1 MLWSLG
7 TMADANGATELT
19 ATERG
24 DIDGIFMLV
33 ETGTLYALLGVRD
46 NVDRKT
52 IRDAYFRLSKQF
64 HPDAFYGRNLGS
76 YRDRIDAIFRA
87 LTSAYDVLSN
97 KHQRAE
103 YDRSLGLDPGRAL
116 VSAPSNPPEG
126 PPSPPSPTQEV
137 GPVRPSAPV
146 RTTSVTQPAEV
157 IPPRTVSTAQQPAVI
172 PPRTMS
178 AQQPAVIPPKD
189 PLRTT
194 GQSSD
199 PLRTTGQHAD
209 PLRTTGQ
216 QQPIR
221 PPAVTATREPIRP
234 APVVPTSTLP
244 RGTTAA
250 REPLSV
256 PTAPSAPSAV
266 PSDDV
271 QRAAREALARK
282 LAGGRALSQPA
293 MPAVQPGAVSAGAS
307 LQAQFANREDLAQN
321 NKIASLRRAAQEL
334 SAKGDWLGA
343 SNTMQIAVAMAPDDA
358 AVKAEAA
365 EIQRRLNLHMAPQHT
380 EAAREAERTRNWERA
395 ALLWGKVATAKPE
408 DFESNYRLGKCL
420 LTLGKELPRAA
431 EAARRAMAAA
441 PRRAEPHVL
450 LAEIFEAAGK
460 PASAKSAAE
469 QAAKLDPTSLAVK
482 DLLARLR

>member
-1 MLWSLG
+1 
-7 TMADANGATELT
+7 MADANGATELT

-33 ETGTLYALLGVRD
+33 QTGTLYALLGVSD
-46 NVDRKT
+46 DVDRKT

-64 HPDAFYGRNLGS
+64 HPDAFYGRNLGA
-76 YRDRIDAIFRA
+76 YRDRIDSIFRA

-97 KHQRAE
+97 KNQRAE
-103 YDRSLGLDPGRAL
+103 YDRSIGLDPTRPL
-116 VSAPSNPPEG
+116 VSAPSNPPEAAPRATMA
-126 PPSPPSPTQEV
+126 PPEAA
-137 GPVRPSAPV
+137 PVRPAAPE
-146 RTTSVTQPAEV
+146 RTASVTQPAV
-157 IPPRTVSTAQQPAVI
+157 VV

-178 AQQPAVIPPKD
+178 TQQQPAVVPPKD

-194 GQSSD
+194 GQSSEPLRTAGQHTD
-199 PLRTTGQHAD
+199 PLRS
-209 PLRTTGQ
+209 TGQ

-244 RGTTAA
+244 RGTTAT
-250 REPLSV
+250 REPLTV
-256 PTAPSAPSAV
+256 PAAPAAPSVLLSE
-266 PSDDV
+266 DV

-282 LAGGRALSQPA
+282 LAGGRALSQPS
-293 MPAVQPGAVSAGAS
+293 MPAVVQPGAVSAGAS
-307 LQAQFANREDLAQN
+307 LQAQFANRQDLAQK
-321 NKIASLRRAAQEL
+321 NKLASLRQTAQEL
-334 SAKGDWLGA
+334 AAKGDWIGA
-343 SNTMQIAVAMAPDDA
+343 SNTMQIAVAMAPEDA
-358 AVKAEAA
+358 TVGAEAA
-365 EIQRRLNLHMAPQHT
+365 EIQRRLNVHMVPQHT
-380 EAAREAERTRNWERA
+380 EEAREAERTRNWERA
-395 ALLWGKVATAKPE
+395 ALLWGKVASAKPE

-420 LTLGKELPRAA
+420 LTLGKDLPQAA

-460 PASAKSAAE
+460 PASARSAAE

>member
-1 MLWSLG
+1 
-7 TMADANGATELT
+7 MADANGVTELT

-46 NVDRKT
+46 NADRKT

-64 HPDAFYGRNLGS
+64 HPDAFYGRKLGP
-76 YRDRIDAIFRA
+76 YRDRIEAIFRA

-97 KHQRAE
+97 KNQRAE

-116 VSAPSNPPEG
+116 VSAPSNPPDS
-126 PPSPPSPTQEV
+126 PPSPPSPSQQT
-137 GPVRPSAPV
+137 GPVHPSSSV
-146 RTTSVTQPAEV
+146 RTTSVTQPAVV
-157 IPPRTVSTAQQPAVI
+157 IPPRTVNT
-172 PPRTMS
+172 

-194 GQSSD
+194 GQHTDS
-199 PLRTTGQHAD
+199 TQK
-209 PLRTTGQ
+209 TGQ
-216 QQPIR
+216 QPPIR

-234 APVVPTSTLP
+234 VPVVPPSTLP
-244 RGTTAA
+244 RSTTAA
-250 REPLSV
+250 REPLTV
-256 PTAPSAPSAV
+256 PAAPIAPSAP

-293 MPAVQPGAVSAGAS
+293 ISAVQPGAVSAGAS
-307 LQAQFANREDLAQN
+307 LQAQFANREDLARA
-321 NKIASLRRAAQEL
+321 NKLESLRRAAQEL
-334 SAKGDWLGA
+334 SAKGDWIGA
-343 SNTMQIAVAMAPDDA
+343 SNTMQIAVAMAPEDA
-358 AVKAEAA
+358 ALRAEAA
-365 EIQRRLNLHMAPQHT
+365 EFQRRLNLHMAPQHT

-395 ALLWGKVATAKPE
+395 ALLWGKVASAKPE

-420 LTLGKELPRAA
+420 LALGKELPRAA

-441 PRRAEPHVL
+441 PRQAEPYVL